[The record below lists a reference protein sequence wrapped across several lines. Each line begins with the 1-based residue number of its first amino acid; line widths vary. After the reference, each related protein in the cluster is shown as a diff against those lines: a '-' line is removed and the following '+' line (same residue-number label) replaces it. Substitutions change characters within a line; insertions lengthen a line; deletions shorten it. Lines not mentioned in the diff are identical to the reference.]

1 MVFFSKFTIAIG
13 IAVGYAMA
21 HSGDMTWYDPG
32 LGACGWTNGGGD
44 MIVAMSPGDM
54 KCGTHRKTLLPL
66 GKIPTNECI
75 QIVNIKY
82 KGKTANAKIVDKC
95 PSCAAGSIDVSP
107 TVFQIFEPLGTGRVH
122 VDWEYA

>member
-54 KCGTHRKTLLPL
+54 KCGTH
-66 GKIPTNECI
+66 I
-75 QIVNIKY
+75 NIKY

-95 PSCAAGSIDVSP
+95 PGCAAGSIDVSP